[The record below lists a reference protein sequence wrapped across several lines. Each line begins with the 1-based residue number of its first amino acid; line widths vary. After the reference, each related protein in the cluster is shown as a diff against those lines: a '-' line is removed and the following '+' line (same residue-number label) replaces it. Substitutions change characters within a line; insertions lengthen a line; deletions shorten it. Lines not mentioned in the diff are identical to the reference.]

1 MRTIKLTS
9 GKITCLDDEDYH
21 RFGLLVWHADKDGY
35 ARRNVKD
42 VHGINHAVYLHRLI
56 VGALSGQKVDH
67 VNRCKWD
74 NSRINLRIVTSSENS
89 QNYPIPKTN
98 TSGFVGVVRLKAGK
112 WQAQIRAGK
121 NKRLYLG
128 VFDSPEEAAK
138 TYDQNK
144 IKHHGPFG
152 VFNCTVP
159 K

>member
-98 TSGFVGVVRLKAGK
+98 TSGFG
-112 WQAQIRAGK
+112 
-121 NKRLYLG
+121 
-128 VFDSPEEAAK
+128 PP
-138 TYDQNK
+138 
-144 IKHHGPFG
+144 PFG
-152 VFNCTVP
+152 RTPHRRNTAWDPAQRRPLQAHHQRRRRHAVP
-159 K
+159 HDGRRQVPAL